1 MMGQAL
7 ADREVSKMAYGIR
20 MAVSEMAQMRA
31 LEMTRREPRERL
43 TKAIDAVDTVLDRL
57 EELNLDERSRL
68 PETADVR
75 IALALKSVPVE
86 LRPALSQRESIRRL
100 MNDLYRAQERLMAL
114 RSGPEWEWLRE
125 TDCELPDS
133 A

>member
-1 MMGQAL
+1 MMGHAL

>member
-43 TKAIDAVDTVLDRL
+43 TKAIDAVDAVLDRL

>member
-1 MMGQAL
+1 
-7 ADREVSKMAYGIR
+7 

-31 LEMTRREPRERL
+31 LKMTRREPGERL
-43 TKAIDAVDTVLDRL
+43 TKAIDAFDTGLDRL
-57 EELNLDERSRL
+57 EEMNLDERSRL
-68 PETADVR
+68 PETANVR
-75 IALALKSVPVE
+75 IALVLKSVPVE
-86 LRPALSQRESIRRL
+86 LRPTLSLNSPRESIRRL

>member
-1 MMGQAL
+1 
-7 ADREVSKMAYGIR
+7 MAYGIR

-43 TKAIDAVDTVLDRL
+43 TKAIDAVDAVLDRL

>member
-1 MMGQAL
+1 
-7 ADREVSKMAYGIR
+7 MAYGIR
-20 MAVSEMAQMRA
+20 MAVSDMAQMRA

-43 TKAIDAVDTVLDRL
+43 TKAIDAFDPVLDRL
-57 EELNLDERSRL
+57 EEMNIDERSRL
-68 PETADVR
+68 LETADVR
-75 IALALKSVPVE
+75 IALVLKSVPVE
-86 LRPALSQRESIRRL
+86 LRPTLSPRESIRRL

-114 RSGPEWEWLRE
+114 RSGSEWERLRE